1 MVAKNRKRG
10 RTANNRFPKM
20 LPKRRT
26 FGKRNIWLQIQIKK
40 YLKHGN

>member
-26 FGKRNIWLQIQIKK
+26 FGKRKVSDNKNNKK
-40 YLKHGN
+40 